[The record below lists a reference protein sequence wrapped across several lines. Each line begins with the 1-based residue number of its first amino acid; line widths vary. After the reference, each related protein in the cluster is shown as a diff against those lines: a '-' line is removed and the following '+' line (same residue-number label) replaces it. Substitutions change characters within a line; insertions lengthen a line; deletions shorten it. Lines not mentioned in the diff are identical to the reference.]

1 MANRSDLSRFALQSG
16 AGALI
21 YRQIYQ
27 RIRGGILSGELRAGS
42 RLPSARGL
50 ASQLAVARGTV
61 ETAYQILAAEGYIVG
76 RGATGTFVDHVIP
89 SPPAAAR
96 RLHRQKTDTEDGRRS
111 AGPADA
117 SLLFRLGLPALD
129 AFPRKLWSRL
139 TAQRARAFAPGDL
152 AYQDPAGQIA
162 LRRTIAFYLRVARGV
177 ACAPEQIFITT
188 GYQGALALIGQTLL
202 QAGDAVWVE
211 DPGYHFGRQALE
223 LTGARLVAIPVDGS
237 GLDVARGCATA
248 AQARLAVVTPCHQ
261 FPLGATLPISRR
273 LALLDWAA
281 AADAWIVEDDY
292 DSEFRYRGRPLP
304 ALKSIDARQ
313 RVLYAGTFS
322 KVLFPALRVGY
333 LVVPEALTASFRAA
347 CAAVQPAPSALAQSV
362 VAAFIEDGHFA
373 RHIRRMRQLYAER
386 RAALTAA
393 LQTICGD
400 AMAIEAPAGGM
411 HLIARLP
418 PGADDL
424 AVVARARRRDLWPVP
439 LSPCAVKRPIGPG
452 LLLGFT
458 NVPTEVATKAARAL
472 RGVLAP

>member
-1 MANRSDLSRFALQSG
+1 
-16 AGALI
+16 
-21 YRQIYQ
+21 
-27 RIRGGILSGELRAGS
+27 
-42 RLPSARGL
+42 
-50 ASQLAVARGTV
+50 
-61 ETAYQILAAEGYIVG
+61 
-76 RGATGTFVDHVIP
+76 
-89 SPPAAAR
+89 
-96 RLHRQKTDTEDGRRS
+96 
-111 AGPADA
+111 
-117 SLLFRLGLPALD
+117 
-129 AFPRKLWSRL
+129 
-139 TAQRARAFAPGDL
+139 
-152 AYQDPAGQIA
+152 
-162 LRRTIAFYLRVARGV
+162 
-177 ACAPEQIFITT
+177 
-188 GYQGALALIGQTLL
+188 
-202 QAGDAVWVE
+202 
-211 DPGYHFGRQALE
+211 
-223 LTGARLVAIPVDGS
+223 
-237 GLDVARGCATA
+237 
-248 AQARLAVVTPCHQ
+248 
-261 FPLGATLPISRR
+261 
-273 LALLDWAA
+273 LLDWAA

-304 ALKSIDARQ
+304 ALKSIDSRQ

-386 RAALTAA
+386 RAALAAA